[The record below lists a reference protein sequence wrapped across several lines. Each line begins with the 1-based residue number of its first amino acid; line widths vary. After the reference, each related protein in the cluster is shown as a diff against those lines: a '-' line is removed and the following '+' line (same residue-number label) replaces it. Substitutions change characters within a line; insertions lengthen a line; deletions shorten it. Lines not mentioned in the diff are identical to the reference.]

1 MKAMSK
7 ATRVRCKWYEYEHSI
22 DETIEIEI

>member
-22 DETIEIEI
+22 DETIEI